1 VKLSRVGIKAAG
13 IKGIIVA
20 TNKQTIM
27 LKYWQLTT

>member
-1 VKLSRVGIKAAG
+1 VKLAGAGIKAAG

-20 TNKQTIM
+20 TNKQTIT